1 MNAHNQVE
9 ENSADTNTVNQTDTG
24 TTIEAIIAMVSY
36 LQSEIQPHN
45 SIAAYFLDM
54 CSFSLQNPDLILER
68 YPRLLHR
75 RV

>member
-1 MNAHNQVE
+1 MNGHNQIE
-9 ENSADTNTVNQTDTG
+9 ENSAETHTVNQTDTG
-24 TTIEAIIAMVSY
+24 ASIEAIVALVSY

-54 CSFSLQNPDLILER
+54 CSFSLQYPDLILER
-68 YPRLLHR
+68 YPRLFHL

>member
-9 ENSADTNTVNQTDTG
+9 ENSAETHTVNQTDTG
-24 TTIEAIIAMVSY
+24 ATIEAIIAMVSY

-68 YPRLLHR
+68 YPRLLPR
-75 RV
+75 SV